1 MTWLSNNILLC
12 KHSGYLRGVDV
23 IAETSVLIT
32 NQAQTFNWA
41 GYGLKLDV
49 PKGALPA
56 DLEECRLL
64 IKVGLSGQFTLP
76 QNTSLVSAV
85 YWLDSE
91 PRREFSKH
99 LTLEIQHCV
108 KRTDTSKLSFIR
120 AKCSQ
125 TDLPYKFENV
135 QGGVFSSSS
144 AYGCV
149 QCNRFSL
156 FGAVYNWLVLQVL
169 YSASVYY
176 LRKGLKRIDIYFVI
190 TKNLETHATVSSK
203 LCTVC
208 ALYSFVTY

>member
-1 MTWLSNNILLC
+1 MDIT
-12 KHSGYLRGVDV
+12 
-23 IAETSVLIT
+23 AETSVQVT
-32 NQAQTFNWA
+32 NQAQTFTWT
-41 GYGLKLDV
+41 GYGLKLNI
-49 PKGALPA
+49 PPGALPA

-64 IKVGLSGQFTLP
+64 MKVGLSGQFELP

-91 PRREFSKH
+91 PRQEFSKH

-108 KRTDTSKLSFIR
+108 KPTDTSKLSFVQ

-125 TDLPYKFENV
+125 TDLPYKFKNV
-135 QGGVFSSSS
+135 EGGTFSSDS

-156 FGAVYNWLVLQVL
+156 FGAVYNKLVPQPQVQL

-176 LRKGLKRIDIYFVI
+176 LRKGVKRIDIHFVI
-190 TKNLETHATVSSK
+190 TKDLETHATVSQA
-203 LCTVC
+203 TVC
-208 ALYSFVTY
+208 APYSIFH